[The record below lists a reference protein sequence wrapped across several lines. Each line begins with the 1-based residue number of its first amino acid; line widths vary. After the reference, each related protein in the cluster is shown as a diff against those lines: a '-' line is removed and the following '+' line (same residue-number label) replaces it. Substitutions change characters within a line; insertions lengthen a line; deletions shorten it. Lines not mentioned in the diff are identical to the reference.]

1 MNGLVLDGLAVGH
14 RRGRRRPAAA
24 VLAGVDARAGA
35 GELTVLVG
43 PNGTGKSTL
52 LHTVAGL
59 LPPLAGTVRVDGADV
74 AELPPAERARRV
86 AVVLTERVEPG
97 LLAVE
102 ELVAL
107 GRHPH
112 TGPTG
117 ALGAADRAAVAAA
130 IEAAGAGHL
139 AGRRVVELSDGERQR
154 VLTAR
159 ALAQEP
165 AVLLLDEP
173 TAFLDVSSRVTLL
186 DVLRGLAREAG
197 LCVLVS
203 THDLEPA
210 LRLADHAWLLDR
222 TGRLRAGPP
231 EQLVADGAVAEVFD
245 APGLAFDPAAGTFV
259 LRGDGGGPP
268 VAVVAPEPEKA
279 LVARLLAR
287 EGCAVAGEL
296 AQDVAATVTLTGP
309 GRFAVSADGGGNG
322 RAVELAGWSELAA
335 WARRAGVAP

>member
-1 MNGLVLDGLAVGH
+1 MSGGLALDGLAVGY
-14 RRGRRRPAAA
+14 RTGRRRPPRP
-24 VLAGVDARAGA
+24 VLAGVTARAAA

-52 LHTVAGL
+52 LHAVAGL
-59 LPPLAGTVRVDGADV
+59 LPPLAGAVRLDGADLL
-74 AELPPAERARRV
+74 ALPPAERARRV

-117 ALGAADRAAVAAA
+117 ALRAADRAAVAAA
-130 IEAAGAGHL
+130 ITAVGARHL
-139 AGRRVVELSDGERQR
+139 AGRRVAELSDGERQR

-173 TAFLDVSSRVTLL
+173 TAFLDVSSRVALL
-186 DVLRGLAREAG
+186 GLLRGLARDDG

-210 LRLADHAWLLDR
+210 LRLADHVWLLDR
-222 TGRLRAGPP
+222 DGRLRAGPP

-245 APGLAFDPAAGTFV
+245 APGLAFDPVTGTFA
-259 LRGDGGGPP
+259 LHAAARGPV
-268 VAVVAPEPEKA
+268 VAVVAPAPVAA
-279 LVARLLAR
+279 LVGRLLGR
-287 EGCAVAGEL
+287 EGCRAMNAG
-296 AQDVAATVTLTGP
+296 AAEGAFTVTLAEP
-309 GRFAVSADGGGNG
+309 PDRFRVSATGE
-322 RAVELAGWSELAA
+322 RAELVGWAELAA
-335 WARRAGVAP
+335 WARGISRDGDR